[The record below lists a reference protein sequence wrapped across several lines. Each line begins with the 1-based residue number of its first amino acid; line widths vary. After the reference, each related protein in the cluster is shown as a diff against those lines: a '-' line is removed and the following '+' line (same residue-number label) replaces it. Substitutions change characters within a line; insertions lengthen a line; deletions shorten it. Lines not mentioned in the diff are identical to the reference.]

1 MLDEGK
7 CYYNDR
13 VIVKTIKEQTNTY
26 VVKRINIFYREY
38 FHTAVMRKDILLI
51 PLDEYKFDKIFDELQ
66 SSRYR
71 FTPEILDLINELI
84 FEI

>member
-1 MLDEGK
+1 MLEKGK

-13 VIVKTIKEQTNTY
+13 LIVKIINNRTNHY
-26 VVKRINIFYREY
+26 IVKGINISNRLYY
-38 FHTAVMRKDILLI
+38 HQALMRQDTQLI
-51 PLDEYKFDKIFDELQ
+51 PLDDYKFDKIFDELQ
-66 SSRYR
+66 SSRGR

>member
-1 MLDEGK
+1 MLKEGK

-13 VIVKTIKEQTNTY
+13 LIVKIIYKRSNYY
-26 VVKRINIFYREY
+26 VVKGVNISNRLYY
-38 FHTAVMRKDILLI
+38 YQALMRQDIQLI

-66 SSRYR
+66 SSRGH

>member
-1 MLDEGK
+1 MLEEGK

-13 VIVKTIKEQTNTY
+13 LIVKIIYKCSNGY
-26 VVKRINIFYREY
+26 AVKGINISNRIYY
-38 FHTAVMRKDILLI
+38 HQALMRQDTQLI

-66 SSRYR
+66 SSRGR